1 MTLSNSQYH
10 DIMRQ
15 YEDIRLKNYRISS
28 EREDEADRLIPELA
42 KIREEMASLTASRVR
57 SLLYEEKDGEG
68 KSVPDPAI
76 QKIRKISD
84 QKKALLIR
92 HGYPPD
98 WLDPVYDC
106 PDCRDTGY
114 IGHDKCHCF
123 IDKIRD
129 LLYDQSNLKAILD
142 RENFNNFRTD
152 YYPDHLPGEE
162 SSPREN
168 IEQILRASFEFI
180 RSFDQDPP
188 PRRNNLLIYGSAGT
202 GKSFLSHCIAD
213 ALLKQ
218 GHSALYLSSY
228 RLFEILADSTFG
240 REKPGPA
247 HSSLIFSCDL
257 LIIDD
262 LGTEMTNSFVNSS
275 LFTCLNER
283 LQARRATI
291 INTNLSLEQINK
303 TYSERIFS
311 RLMEAYIP
319 LHILGDDIRLKM
331 ALSSLDE
338 SGESML

>member
-1 MTLSNSQYH
+1 MGLSNSQYQ

-15 YEDIRLKNYRISS
+15 YENIRQKNYRLAS
-28 EREDEADRLIPELA
+28 ERAAEAARAIPELID
-42 KIREEMASLTASRVR
+42 IREEMASVTASRVR
-57 SLLYEEKDGEG
+57 KLLYEDKTG
-68 KSVPDPAI
+68 KPEAASDPCVER
-76 QKIRKISD
+76 IRALSG
-84 QKKALLIR
+84 KKRELLVR
-92 HGYPPD
+92 HGFPAD

-106 PDCRDTGY
+106 PDCQDTGY
-114 IGHDKCHCF
+114 IGQDKCHCF
-123 IDKIRD
+123 IDRIRD
-129 LLYDQSNLKAILD
+129 LLYDQSNLKTILD

-162 SSPREN
+162 KSPRKN
-168 IEQILRASFEFI
+168 IEQVLRSSFDFI
-180 RSFDQDPP
+180 RSFDQNPP
-188 PRRNNLLIYGSAGT
+188 PVRHNLLIYGSAGT

-218 GHSALYLSSY
+218 GRSVLYLSAY
-228 RLFEILADSTFG
+228 RLFEILADLTFG
-240 REKPGPA
+240 RNNPDSGK
-247 HSSLIFSCDL
+247 SSLIFSCDL

-291 INTNLSLEQINK
+291 INTNLSLEQINR

-319 LHILGDDIRLKM
+319 LYILGDDIRLKI

-338 SGESML
+338 PGDAML